1 MTNFLA
7 ILVPLLPLVSGLII
21 GLFGKQLGEKS
32 HRVGVP
38 ALVMAFIGSLWL
50 LYAVSS
56 GGPVRVGFQAS
67 SAGPH
72 DWLSFSLYID
82 RLSAVMMVLIT
93 GVSTI
98 IHLYSINYLQG
109 ERGYARFY
117 ALLGLITFVILSLVS
132 SANLFM
138 LFVFWQLLSWMLY
151 LLLAYNFG
159 HPPAVRFAFKTLIVH
174 RVGDVMFLAGILL
187 TYSLFGTLEFS
198 QLFARAAEAEILL
211 PLWPGGQPVISAV
224 TAITLLIFV
233 GAMAKSAQFPLHV
246 WLPDTMDT
254 PTPVSALMHAGI
266 VNAGGFLLNRLAP
279 LYGLSPTT
287 LHVVFAIGALT
298 VVLGAGM
305 MLIQNDIKKTLGFST
320 MAQMG
325 YMVMECGLGAFALA
339 IFHLIAHGVFK
350 ATLFLNAGHVI
361 QASRHEP
368 KRPVADR
375 MEEAVSFSRATWI
388 TGVGVTLLLPLII
401 LLIAHGILAIPLQD
415 AQAAVIF
422 LFFAWVTASQA
433 MFSLYRLNAASW
445 KGSGVMLLTLL
456 LVIFTYL
463 WVAETFTYFLYPE
476 PGVAHAYFQVAALPA
491 QLFDGLVLVIAAMI
505 VLGWAHLYT
514 NIRGQRSLLPEWVA
528 SLRPRFYVL
537 FMNRLYVDQF
547 YSWAGKGI
555 IRFAQ
560 RLDHSLG
567 GWKR

>member
-1 MTNFLA
+1 MTIFFA
-7 ILVPLLPLVSGLII
+7 MLVPLLPLTSGLII
-21 GLFGKQLGEKS
+21 GLFGKYLGKKS
-32 HRVGVP
+32 YQIGVP
-38 ALVMAFIGSLWL
+38 ALVIACLSSLWL
-50 LYAVSS
+50 LYAVSV
-56 GGPVRVGFQAS
+56 GGPVRVDLQAF
-67 SAGPH
+67 SADPP
-72 DWLSFSLYID
+72 DWLRFGLLID

-117 ALLGLITFVILSLVS
+117 ALLGLMTFVILSLVS

-138 LFVFWQLLSWMLY
+138 LFVCWQLLSWMLY
-151 LLLAYNFG
+151 LLLAYNYG
-159 HPPAVRFAFKTLIVH
+159 HPPAVRFAFKTLLVH
-174 RVGDVMFLAGILL
+174 RVGDVAFLAGILL
-187 TYSLFGTLEFS
+187 TYSLFETLEFS
-198 QLFARAAEAEILL
+198 QLFARAAEAEILI

-266 VNAGGFLLNRLAP
+266 VNGGGFLLNRLAP

-287 LHVVFAIGALT
+287 LHVVFAIGAIT

-305 MLIQNDIKKTLGFST
+305 MLVQHDIKKTLGFST

-339 IFHLIAHGVFK
+339 IFHLMAHGVFK

-368 KRPVADR
+368 KRPVIDH
-375 MEEAVSFSRATWI
+375 MEEAVSFSRVTWV
-388 TGVGVTLLLPLII
+388 TGVSVTLLLPLII
-401 LLIAHGILAIPLQD
+401 LLTAHGVLAIPLQD

-445 KGSGVMLLTLL
+445 KVSGLMLLALL
-456 LVIFTYL
+456 MIIFTYL
-463 WVAETFTYFLYPE
+463 WVAETFTYFLYPD
-476 PGVAHAYFQVAALPA
+476 PGVAHHYFQVAALPG
-491 QLFDGLVLVIAAMI
+491 QLFDVVVLVIVALI
-505 VLGWAHLYT
+505 VLGWANLYT
-514 NIRGQRSLLPEWVA
+514 NVRGQRSLLPEWVA
-528 SLRPRFYVL
+528 ALRPQLYVL
-537 FMNRLYVDQF
+537 FMNRLYVDQL
-547 YSWAGKGI
+547 YSRAGQGL
-555 IRFAQ
+555 IRFAH
-560 RLDHSLG
+560 RLDHRLG
-567 GWKR
+567 GWRL